1 MNNILIPRNL
11 DNRNE
16 IAKKIW
22 GSKIRDYLSKKGI
35 NLDLFQYPLPKLAVD
50 IRRIEGNLSL
60 DLSEILY
67 LPDDL
72 YVGGC
77 LDLYCCPIKTLPS
90 GLHVGGNLNL
100 SATKVDDI
108 PDKIYVG
115 GNVYLRGCP
124 LVYKYKLKE
133 IKEIILD
140 RGGYVEGNLY
150 KNKSARIN

>member
-1 MNNILIPRNL
+1 MNKILVPRNVN
-11 DNRNE
+11 DRAE
-16 IAKKIW
+16 AAKKIW
-22 GSKIRDYLSKKGI
+22 GSKIRNYISKKDI
-35 NLDLFQYPLPKLAVD
+35 NLDLFQYPLPELVVN
-50 IRRIEGNLSL
+50 ISRIEGNLSL

-77 LDLYCCPIKTLPS
+77 LDLYCCPIRTLPS

-108 PDKIYVG
+108 PDKMYVG

-124 LVYKYKLKE
+124 LVYKYKLNE
-133 IKEIILD
+133 IKTLILD
-140 RGGYVEGNLY
+140 RGGHVGGKIY
-150 KNKSARIN
+150 KNKSARIK